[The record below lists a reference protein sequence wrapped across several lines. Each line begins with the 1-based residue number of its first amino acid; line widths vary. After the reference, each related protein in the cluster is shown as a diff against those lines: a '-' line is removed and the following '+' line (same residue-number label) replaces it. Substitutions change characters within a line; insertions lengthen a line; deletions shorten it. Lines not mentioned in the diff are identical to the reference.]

1 MQSSPRLD
9 GRMILGVVALVCVL
23 TLVWVVSAL
32 AGGSTGEQP
41 AATTPAATSVQAGS
55 TADDGRDC
63 PGRGDG
69 AEGDSGSDGLTSSAA
84 V

>member
-1 MQSSPRLD
+1 MESSRRLD

-23 TLVWVVSAL
+23 AFVWVASAL
-32 AGGSTGEQP
+32 AGGATGEQP
-41 AATTPAATSVQAGS
+41 AATTPAATYVQDGS

-63 PGRGDG
+63 PEGSDG
-69 AEGDSGSDGLTSSAA
+69 AEGDSGSDGTISSAS